1 MKGKRRGEKLTSTPT
16 VPDIT
21 TFVDDIPTVGV
32 SAVPSLSVTALGVS
46 REVRVRVEVAA
57 FGVSAVCVAADGG
70 TAVSAFVCEEGL
82 RMFIIEN
89 KKEKGGMGTYWL
101 LVR

>member
-1 MKGKRRGEKLTSTPT
+1 MRYDWNAKRDGGEERERLTSTPT

-32 SAVPSLSVTALGVS
+32 SAVPSLSVPALGVGG
-46 REVRVRVEVAA
+46 EVRVGIRVVIAA

-70 TAVSAFVCEEGL
+70 TAVTAFV
-82 RMFIIEN
+82 
-89 KKEKGGMGTYWL
+89 
-101 LVR
+101 